1 MDQNRRLK
9 NNIKSIVGPAPMT
22 IYQGI
27 VTTTDG
33 ITCSC
38 RFGSIEVSD
47 IRLRASLTE
56 RDRQMLIVPK
66 TGSAVVVG
74 SLSGDLSSLVVLQ
87 VDEIDHIEIN
97 GGQLGGLV
105 NIEDLTDR
113 INDLVDAFN
122 SHTHSI
128 PSGAV
133 AVTGTS
139 GAASNAAPVE
149 VPAIADKTSR
159 FNKNDYED
167 TDITH

>member
-38 RFGSIEVSD
+38 RFGSTEISD
-47 IRLRASLTE
+47 IRLRASLTG
-56 RDRQMLIVPK
+56 RDRQMLVVPK
-66 TGSAVVVG
+66 TGSAVIVG

-87 VDEIDHIEIN
+87 VDEIDRIEIN

-105 NIEDLTDR
+105 NIGDLTDR
-113 INDLVDAFN
+113 INELVDAFN
-122 SHTHSI
+122 RHTHSI
-128 PSGAV
+128 PTGAV
-133 AVTGTS
+133 AVTGAS
-139 GAASNAAPVE
+139 GAASNAAPVT
-149 VPAIADKTSR
+149 VPAITDKAQQLER
-159 FNKNDYED
+159 DDFED
-167 TDITH
+167 KDIMH